1 MVSLA
6 VQNLVGLIRSHWFIF
21 AFISASLGDHNLFL
35 LLLKIGIGKIIETKC
50 EEIVYLDIL
59 PALSKISSHC
69 GYS

>member
-1 MVSLA
+1 M
-6 VQNLVGLIRSHWFIF
+6 NKFNKIKKKKKHY
-21 AFISASLGDHNLFL
+21 ASL
-35 LLLKIGIGKIIETKC
+35 GKIIETEY